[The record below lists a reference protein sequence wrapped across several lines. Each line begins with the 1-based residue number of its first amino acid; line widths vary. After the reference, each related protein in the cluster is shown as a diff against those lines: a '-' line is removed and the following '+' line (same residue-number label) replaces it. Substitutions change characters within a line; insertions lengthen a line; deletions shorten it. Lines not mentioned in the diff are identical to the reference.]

1 MWKFYHLFTKL
12 IFKNKRTD
20 QIATRKSVL
29 EHLKSQALPGD
40 QINGKAH
47 SNTWAVS
54 TDMLEA

>member
-1 MWKFYHLFTKL
+1 MKL
-12 IFKNKRTD
+12 ILKNKRTD

-29 EHLKSQALPGD
+29 ERLKSQAVPGD
-40 QINGKAH
+40 QINGKPH